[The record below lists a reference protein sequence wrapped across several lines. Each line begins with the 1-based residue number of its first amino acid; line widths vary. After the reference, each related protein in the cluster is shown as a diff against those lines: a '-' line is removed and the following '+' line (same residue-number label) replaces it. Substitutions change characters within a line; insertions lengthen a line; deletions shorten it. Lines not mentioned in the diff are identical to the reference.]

1 MVRHDLATTWHQV
14 RGMKYICVDVDQ
26 MDPNG
31 HTYVMTLLAEQL
43 MQSRYLSACGTYS
56 LRTYHTHFIF
66 SHLRFMYCMI
76 YTKSHVW
83 HSSTSHLACLE
94 VWCTWCIYL
103 STYVSAVCRLSTCV
117 CRCRVVNTAAAVV
130 VFFAHVMSRLTI
142 CKYVHMAY
150 SRYRSEHIKYTEYEV
165 WSRVCAI
172 QPRPRC
178 AIKCLVWIYCIV
190 Q

>member
-66 SHLRFMYCMI
+66 SHLRFMYDI
-76 YTKSHVW
+76 YQISC
-83 HSSTSHLACLE
+83 LAQQYLAPRMLGSMMYLVHIFVNLRFGCLPS
-94 VWCTWCIYL
+94 VDL
-103 STYVSAVCRLSTCV
+103 RLSLSC
-117 CRCRVVNTAAAVV
+117 
-130 VFFAHVMSRLTI
+130 
-142 CKYVHMAY
+142 CKYCCCGSSIFCSCHVTSDYM
-150 SRYRSEHIKYTEYEV
+150 
-165 WSRVCAI
+165 
-172 QPRPRC
+172 
-178 AIKCLVWIYCIV
+178 
-190 Q
+190 